1 MKEVKSFEFRGVTFI
16 LEPRIVRISGDEKL
30 SVFLQEKLKAARS
43 LSDRILAAY
52 RAEYGNELKIGRES
66 LAIEIY
72 MHYVV
77 RQISRKL
84 EKHFRKNRLIQLA
97 LQRTEIIDCGE
108 KTKDNNRFIWDCMT
122 FFTAWPRR
130 ISHRR

>member
-1 MKEVKSFEFRGVTFI
+1 MV
-16 LEPRIVRISGDEKL
+16 
-30 SVFLQEKLKAARS
+30 LQEKLKAARS

-52 RAEYGNELKIGRES
+52 RAEYGNELKISRES

-77 RQISRKL
+77 RHISRKL

-97 LQRTEIIDCGE
+97 LQRPEIIDCGE